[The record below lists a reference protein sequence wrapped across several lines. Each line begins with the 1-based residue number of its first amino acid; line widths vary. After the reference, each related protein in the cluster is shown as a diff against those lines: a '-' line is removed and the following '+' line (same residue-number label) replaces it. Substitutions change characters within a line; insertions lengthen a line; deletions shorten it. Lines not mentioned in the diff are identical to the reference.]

1 VDGFLLAML
10 LVAMLAMGG
19 RDQRM
24 VAQWAD
30 SLGQSATLLG
40 VALATSCLSAGAMAY
55 IGAEFA
61 SLLPRR
67 AAQMLIAFALALAA
81 AELALPVRL
90 KEPGEPPR
98 SLVALGIMLL
108 ARQFGD
114 GARFAVFAF
123 AAWSVWPMTAG
134 LGGAIGGAAAVSLGW
149 AVGGE
154 TLAGWPLRPLRI
166 ALAIGLAIAALFI
179 GLAARSP

>member
-1 VDGFLLAML
+1 
-10 LVAMLAMGG
+10 
-19 RDQRM
+19 
-24 VAQWAD
+24 
-30 SLGQSATLLG
+30 
-40 VALATSCLSAGAMAY
+40 
-55 IGAEFA
+55 
-61 SLLPRR
+61 
-67 AAQMLIAFALALAA
+67 LAA

-149 AVGGE
+149 AVGGK
-154 TLAGWPLRPLRI
+154 TLARWPLRPVRI